1 VFTGL
6 TLSFPTPSD
15 GSVTDAKIVDMA
27 ASKLTGTIAD
37 ARFPATLPAAS
48 GVNLTALNAT
58 NLGSGTVPTARLGT
72 GTASSSTFLRGDQ
85 TYAEAGGGKMLQCLN
100 AVTNTQGSTTSTS
113 FIDSPLTLAITP
125 SATSSKILV
134 VTTFY
139 YGGAHYTSSGPHV
152 GLFRDST
159 QLSTDIVTG
168 HDSANYSGDA
178 GQAAS
183 FSYLDSP
190 SSTSSLT
197 FKLKYL
203 TEGSTAYFNRGA
215 NTNWG
220 GGTSSITLMEISA

>member
-1 VFTGL
+1 MA
-6 TLSFPTPSD
+6 LSFA
-15 GSVTDAKIVDMA
+15 GN
-27 ASKLTGTIAD
+27 GTIAGLSVGG
-37 ARFPATLPAAS
+37 LPDGCIVSADIAS
-48 GVNLTALNAT
+48 GVIPA
-58 NLGSGTVPTARLGT
+58 
-72 GTASSSTFLRGDQ
+72 
-85 TYAEAGGGKMLQCLN
+85 GGKMLQCLN
-100 AVTNTQGSTTSTS
+100 AVTNTTGSTTSTS

-134 VTTFY
+134 LTSFY
-139 YGGAHYTSSGPHV
+139 FGGVHNTQYGTHV

-197 FKLKYL
+197 FKLKYK
-203 TEGSTAYFNRGA
+203 TESTTAYFNKG
-215 NTNWG
+215 TSGTHWG
-220 GGTSSITLMEISA
+220 QGTSSITLMEISA